1 VAHLTAESFE
11 QLKTVPLTLHQQLA
25 SCILSALD
33 CPLKDENGSMTLANR
48 AALYLWFKLGKFMN
62 SEDDARVYEPC
73 VDRIYKLICDEGET
87 HLRSW
92 WNAYWCWVCTKYPN
106 VAVNHIPQ
114 FLEEIIDR
122 KETTLAGLLTVSII
136 F

>member
-1 VAHLTAESFE
+1 MAHLTAKSFE
-11 QLKTVPLTLHQQLA
+11 QLKLVPLTLHQQLA
-25 SCILSALD
+25 SYFLSALD
-33 CPLKDENGSMTLANR
+33 CPLTNESGSVTLATR
-48 AALYLWFKLGKFMN
+48 TGLCLWFALGKFMN

-73 VDRIYKLICDEGET
+73 ADRIYNLICNEEET
-87 HLRSW
+87 HLRIW
-92 WNAYWCWVCTKYPN
+92 WNTYWCWICTKYPN

-122 KETTLAGLLTVSII
+122 KESTLTPLLTVSIM